1 MLYIFREKNS
11 LFGFEPNFNF
21 VINEYRGAPVRVL
34 PNQEGGEEIPATEE
48 DNVDKYVIIAFH
60 HF

>member
-1 MLYIFREKNS
+1 MLYIFREKKLS
-11 LFGFEPNFNF
+11 FLFESNFNF

-48 DNVDKYVIIAFH
+48 ANVDKYVIVAFH